1 MRRRDL
7 IVGGLLATSF
17 ASQALAQPKDRIRQ
31 LLLIGHAWS
40 DRATADPASSR
51 WSTFLNEL
59 RHHGYA
65 VGANLAVSWREGVE
79 DWGSPRDEWSAVMD
93 DIRRLSPDVIVTT
106 SHGWARAL
114 NVVIGTVPIVVSA
127 LSPIEQEVISSLTR
141 ASGNITGIAIDF
153 GPDFYSKQLD
163 LLLEAAPKLSHIA
176 FLGSERAYRGMR
188 QLWREAK
195 QRGVGIQEFLHSHN
209 YEALF
214 SAMVREGATA
224 VLILADAQRV
234 SHTDRIARL
243 ARQYRLPL
251 MSPFRRLTEA
261 GGLMSY
267 GIDWSSVDR
276 GLAVYTA
283 RVLGGTKPSE
293 LPFEQPSRY
302 ELVLNLQTADDLGLT
317 FPNSLMAFADDVLE
331 RDRPPKS
338 SRVP

>member
-7 IVGGLLATSF
+7 IVGGLLSTAF
-17 ASQALAQPKDRIRQ
+17 ASRIAAQPKDRVRQ

-40 DRATADPASSR
+40 DRVTADPASPR
-51 WSTFLNEL
+51 WSVFLNEL

-65 VGANLAVSWREGVE
+65 AGVNLAVSWREGVE
-79 DWGSPRDEWSAVMD
+79 DWEPSRDEWSEVMD

-114 NVVIGTVPIVVSA
+114 NAVISTIPIVVSA
-127 LSPIEQEVISSLTR
+127 LSPIEQEVISSLR
-141 ASGNITGIAIDF
+141 PSGNITGIAIDL

-163 LLLEAAPKLSHIA
+163 LLLEAAPKVSHVA
-176 FLGSERAYRGMR
+176 FLGSDRDYRGMR

-195 QRGVGIQEFLHSHN
+195 QRGVSIQEFLSSHN

-214 SAMVREGATA
+214 SSMVREGATA
-224 VLILADAQRV
+224 VLILADAKQV
-234 SHTDRIARL
+234 GHIDRIARL

-267 GIDWSSVDR
+267 GIDWSGVDR
-276 GLAVYTA
+276 SLAVYTA

-317 FPNSLMAFADDVLE
+317 FPSSLMAFADDMLE
-331 RDRPPKS
+331 RDRFP
-338 SRVP
+338 